1 MAITLTSIHP
11 PRVTPPTERDAP
23 TPDATFAALFAL
35 FADPSPVA
43 LAGAASATGGAG
55 EEADTKLPTTA
66 ATAAISPA
74 GEESTPATAG
84 GATAATGA
92 AASVAEPV
100 CGAQSSPAPPP
111 GEAAAPIHR
120 LVWEAAAPP
129 LAVALTANDASQER
143 PPATTPAAPDSA
155 ATLGDRTTA
164 GGDTGDLPVYPTAPQ
179 PLLAPRLGRWATDP
193 ATPAPGEGG
202 VRMAAQDA
210 NRSAD
215 PTPPATA
222 ARQATAAP
230 NVAAITVALN
240 HDELPTLPTA
250 RGRRAVEATPSAAM
264 GTGSST
270 LGPLDPVAAPPSTAS
285 PVVPSRVAA
294 EVAEQVRQSG
304 PGRHRLEITLHP
316 PELGRVE
323 VHLVVSSHSVHAHL
337 VAENEAGRDGLAHH
351 LAALRDQLAAQG
363 FTDTQVGVEVANH
376 GPHPRPRFQPPPHPD
391 HAPAADEASVAPT
404 PHPHAARPRL
414 LDRLA

>member
-179 PLLAPRLGRWATDP
+179 PLRPSPSWHRAWGGGPPTPRLPRRVK
-193 ATPAPGEGG
+193 GG
-202 VRMAAQDA
+202 
-210 NRSAD
+210 
-215 PTPPATA
+215 
-222 ARQATAAP
+222 
-230 NVAAITVALN
+230 
-240 HDELPTLPTA
+240 
-250 RGRRAVEATPSAAM
+250 
-264 GTGSST
+264 
-270 LGPLDPVAAPPSTAS
+270 
-285 PVVPSRVAA
+285 
-294 EVAEQVRQSG
+294 
-304 PGRHRLEITLHP
+304 
-316 PELGRVE
+316 
-323 VHLVVSSHSVHAHL
+323 
-337 VAENEAGRDGLAHH
+337 
-351 LAALRDQLAAQG
+351 
-363 FTDTQVGVEVANH
+363 
-376 GPHPRPRFQPPPHPD
+376 
-391 HAPAADEASVAPT
+391 
-404 PHPHAARPRL
+404 
-414 LDRLA
+414 